1 MLFII
6 PDFLKASTPAV
17 GSKYFQPPPCWT
29 KKVPVA
35 SPECLYSI
43 GRGQRPIKIGLLFT
57 QLYD

>member
-6 PDFLKASTPAV
+6 RDFLKASTPAV
-17 GSKYFQPPPCWT
+17 VSKYFQPPPCWT
-29 KKVPVA
+29 KNVPVA

-57 QLYD
+57 PLYD